1 VTGDATFAAEPE
13 VGLVIATL
21 GGLLTAVTVTAVE
34 VPVFPFESVTLT
46 VSGKLPAVVGVQGA
60 E

>member
-1 VTGDATFAAEPE
+1 MAEEPE

-21 GGLLTAVTVTAVE
+21 GGLLTAVTVMAAE
-34 VPVFPFESVTLT
+34 VPTFPLESVTLT
-46 VSGKLPAVVGVQGA
+46 VSGKLPAAVGVQLV